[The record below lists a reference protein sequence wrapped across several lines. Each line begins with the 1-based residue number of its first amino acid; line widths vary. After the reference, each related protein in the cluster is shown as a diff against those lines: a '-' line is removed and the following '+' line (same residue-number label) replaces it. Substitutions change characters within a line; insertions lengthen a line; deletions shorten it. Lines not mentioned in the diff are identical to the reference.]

1 MFGRIYGVYTC
12 IMGVHRC
19 MYGSKG
25 VQRGYTGYTGYNM
38 MDIHTKIALFTYP
51 TPSLDVSHPIV
62 FMYAFTFA
70 LDA

>member
-1 MFGRIYGVYTC
+1 MVVKVY
-12 IMGVHRC
+12 
-19 MYGSKG
+19 KG
-25 VQRGYTGYTGYNM
+25 GIQGITYM